1 MVCRKNNFCDQ
12 HPLMTI
18 QTDLSGV
25 RDVGHDRM
33 PTNRRQSECALKL
46 PGLRPSSWMLAALAG
61 GGAVDGGLTAMV
73 KVLGGEGFVCV
84 NTWGFKNFDSNQ
96 IVSTDIKQS
105 AVAASESA
113 LPRAHEMLELT
124 LRVADAPAIRV
135 GDRDRKVPGI
145 RDFSNDSGA
154 VNRSAVAWQGQ
165 WPGRLPPT
173 GAALRVDRRTRPRV
187 LHPLAKPSG
196 SRVRQPTRW
205 RHPGRC
211 VANRGRVH
219 GSRRRSLRQQD
230 DVCAVGGASNGEM
243 RTSLPLVIYSVE

>member
-1 MVCRKNNFCDQ
+1 
-12 HPLMTI
+12 MTI
-18 QTDLSGV
+18 QTDLSSV
-25 RDVGHDRM
+25 RHVGHDRM
-33 PTNRRQSECALKL
+33 PTNRWQSECALKL

-84 NTWGFKNFDSNQ
+84 SIWGSKNFDSNQ

-113 LPRAHEMLELT
+113 LPRAFEMIELT

-135 GDRDRKVPGI
+135 GDRDWKVPGI

-154 VNRSAVAWQGQ
+154 LNRSAVAWQGQ
-165 WPGRLPPT
+165 WPARLPPI
-173 GAALRVDRRTRPRV
+173 GAALRVDRRARPRV

-196 SRVRQPTRW
+196 SRVRHPTRW
-205 RHPGRC
+205 RHLGRV
-211 VANRGRVH
+211 VANRGRVC
-219 GSRRRSLRQQD
+219 GPRRRPSHQPG
-230 DVCAVGGASNGEM
+230 DVCAVEGALNGEM

>member
-1 MVCRKNNFCDQ
+1 
-12 HPLMTI
+12 MTI
-18 QTDLSGV
+18 QTDLSSV
-25 RDVGHDRM
+25 RHVGHDRM
-33 PTNRRQSECALKL
+33 PTNRWQSECALKL

-73 KVLGGEGFVCV
+73 KVLAGEGFVFV
-84 NTWGFKNFDSNQ
+84 NTSGFKNFDSNQ

-105 AVAASESA
+105 AVVASESA
-113 LPRAHEMLELT
+113 FPRAHEMLELT

-135 GDRDRKVPGI
+135 GDRDWRVPGI

-165 WPGRLPPT
+165 WPARLPPI
-173 GAALRVDRRTRPRV
+173 GAALRVDRRARPRV
-187 LHPLAKPSG
+187 LHTLAKPSD
-196 SRVRQPTRW
+196 SRVRQATRW
-205 RHPGRC
+205 RHPGRW
-211 VANRGRVH
+211 VANRGRVR